1 MTLRLRLGRFFV
13 EKSCFYIYNITWINN
28 VLEEYI
34 INNDYQLLLDEVRQN
49 YASVV
54 WTHKIQEKQAD
65 IYHEQYAKLETANI
79 LAASATSCGIVST
92 IFCDS
97 IWAKIIAAVLSFIT
111 ITITTYFKS
120 FDIKEME
127 KHNKEYANKFL
138 IIRNR
143 LLHIVCDLH
152 MEKRNI
158 AEINTE
164 YISIMDE
171 LNELYVSAPSTT
183 QEAVDRAT
191 EALNVDKEYTY
202 TEEEI
207 DNFLPPALRGA
218 VEE

>member
-34 INNDYQLLLDEVRQN
+34 MNNDYQLLLDEVRQN

>member
-1 MTLRLRLGRFFV
+1 M
-13 EKSCFYIYNITWINN
+13 NN
-28 VLEEYI
+28 
-34 INNDYQLLLDEVRQN
+34 NYQLLLDEVRQN
-49 YASVV
+49 YAGVV

-65 IYHEQYAKLETANI
+65 IYHEQYSKIETANI
-79 LAASATSCGIVST
+79 LAASATSCGIVSA
-92 IFCDS
+92 ILCDS

-111 ITITTYFKS
+111 ITISTYFKS

-143 LLHIVCDLH
+143 LMHIVCNLH
-152 MEKRNI
+152 MKKRNI

-183 QEAVDRAT
+183 KEAVDRAT
-191 EALNVDKEYTY
+191 EALKVDKEYTY

-207 DNFLPPALRGA
+207 DNFLPPALRGE